1 MGRVKRKGRF
11 GVVREEGPRNRGGY
25 GGGDECHGD
34 GGGDGG
40 SENHRDDKD
49 NGYENEYGKDEY
61 NDDGDEDDDG
71 VDVFF

>member
-25 GGGDECHGD
+25 GGGDECHG